1 MSINKKTAVRLSR
14 LAHMLIALILADI
27 VPSIF
32 SQILLLVS
40 IGVICGVQSVCI
52 NCAVLPQDSST
63 GNNQQLNTEPTESQA
78 GHANTA
84 SILENKELT
93 D

>member
-32 SQILLLVS
+32 SRILLLVS
-40 IGVICGVQSVCI
+40 IGVICGVQSICI
-52 NCAVLPQDSST
+52 NCAVLPRETST
-63 GNNQQLNTEPTESQA
+63 ANNHQVNTEATEGQA
-78 GHANTA
+78 ESTTTA
-84 SILENKELT
+84 SILENKDFT
-93 D
+93 N